1 MLDITPE
8 NQHGEK
14 QISDSLK
21 TAIKQLDNATTRK
34 KYSQYEDC
42 KNTSKIPE

>member
-14 QISDSLK
+14 QISDSPK
-21 TAIKQLDNATTRK
+21 TGTKQLDNAIKRK
-34 KYSQYEDC
+34 KMF
-42 KNTSKIPE
+42 TT